1 MACTRTVQ
9 TLIRENSVFSNVMTE
24 AKCPAK
30 VNERGRVTIDVDTRR
45 KLGLEPGDHV
55 ILSVEPLEGGV

>member
-1 MACTRTVQ
+1 
-9 TLIRENSVFSNVMTE
+9 MTE

-45 KLGLEPGDHV
+45 ELGLEPGDHV
-55 ILSVEPLEGGV
+55 ILSVEPLEGGA